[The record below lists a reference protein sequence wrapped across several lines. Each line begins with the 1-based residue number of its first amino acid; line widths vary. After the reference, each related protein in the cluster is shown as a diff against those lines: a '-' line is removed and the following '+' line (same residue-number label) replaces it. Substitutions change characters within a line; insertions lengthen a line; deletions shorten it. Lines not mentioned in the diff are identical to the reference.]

1 MYKAIGSRGSRVS
14 RVLWMLE
21 ELGQP
26 YEFVEVKLRSPEAYA
41 LNPSGKVPILIDG
54 DLKITDSA
62 AICVYLA
69 DKHADKGMGANPGLA
84 GRAEMDSWMHF
95 AQSELEA
102 PLWNKLRH
110 RFLLPKQVRVDVG
123 PAAVYDFASE
133 IKALD
138 RRLGDRSFALGD
150 RFSAVDVLLGDMG
163 GWARRPLPDRI
174 RTGECLFRPYAGR
187 DPLGLARRPMHRPEN
202 RNRFSESTM
211 HRFKS
216 VRASFARPRG
226 RAAL

>member
-1 MYKAIGSRGSRVS
+1 MYKAVGSRGSRVG

-26 YEFVEVKLRSPEAYA
+26 HEFVEVKLRSPEAYV

-54 DLKITDSA
+54 DLKVTDSA

-69 DKHADKGMGANPGLA
+69 DNHADKGMGANPGVA

-95 AQSELEA
+95 AQSEFEA

-110 RFLLPKQVRVDVG
+110 RFLLPKEVRVDVG
-123 PAAVYDFASE
+123 PAAAHDFATE
-133 IKALD
+133 VKALD
-138 RRLGDRSFALGD
+138 RRLGENPFALGD

-163 GWARRPLPDRI
+163 NWARAGKFPIESERVSDYFDR
-174 RTGECLFRPYAGR
+174 L
-187 DPLGLARRPMHRPEN
+187 LARPA
-202 RNRFSESTM
+202 
-211 HRFKS
+211 
-216 VRASFARPRG
+216 RA
-226 RAAL
+226 RAQANGGAMK

>member
-1 MYKAIGSRGSRVS
+1 MYKAVGSRGSRVS

-26 YEFVEVKLRSPEAYA
+26 YEFAEVKLRSPEAYA

-69 DKHADKGMGANPGLA
+69 DKHADKGMG
-84 GRAEMDSWMHF
+84 MHF

-110 RFLLPKQVRVDVG
+110 RFLLPKEVRVDVG
-123 PAAVYDFASE
+123 PAAAHDFASE
-133 IKALD
+133 VKALD
-138 RRLGDRSFALGD
+138 RRLGDKPFALGD

-163 GWARRPLPDRI
+163 GWAR
-174 RTGECLFRPYAGR
+174 AGR
-187 DPLGLARRPMHRPEN
+187 FRIESERVNAYFDRVLSRPARARAQANASAR
-202 RNRFSESTM
+202 
-211 HRFKS
+211 KS
-216 VRASFARPRG
+216 
-226 RAAL
+226 

>member
-1 MYKAIGSRGSRVS
+1 
-14 RVLWMLE
+14 MLE

-54 DLKITDSA
+54 ELTVTDSA

-69 DKHADKGMGANPGLA
+69 DKHADKGMGADPGVA

-95 AQSELEA
+95 AQSEFEA

-110 RFLLPKQVRVDVG
+110 RFLLPKEVRVDVG
-123 PAAVYDFASE
+123 PAAAYDFASE
-133 IKALD
+133 LKALD
-138 RRLGDRSFALGD
+138 RRLGDKPFALGD

-163 GWARRPLPDRI
+163 GWAR
-174 RTGECLFRPYAGR
+174 AGR
-187 DPLGLARRPMHRPEN
+187 FPIESERVNAYFDRVLARPA
-202 RNRFSESTM
+202 
-211 HRFKS
+211 
-216 VRASFARPRG
+216 RA
-226 RAAL
+226 RAQANGGSMK

>member
-1 MYKAIGSRGSRVS
+1 MYKAVGSRGSRVG

-26 YEFVEVKLRSPEAYA
+26 YEFVEVKLRSQEAYV

-54 DLKITDSA
+54 DLKVTDSA

-69 DKHADKGMGANPGLA
+69 DKHADKGMGANPGVA

-95 AQSELEA
+95 AQSEFEA

-110 RFLLPKQVRVDVG
+110 RFLLPKEVRVDVG
-123 PAAVYDFASE
+123 PAAAHDFATE
-133 IKALD
+133 VKALD
-138 RRLGDRSFALGD
+138 RRLGENPFALGD

-163 GWARRPLPDRI
+163 NWARAGKFPIESGRVSAYFDR
-174 RTGECLFRPYAGR
+174 L
-187 DPLGLARRPMHRPEN
+187 LARPA
-202 RNRFSESTM
+202 
-211 HRFKS
+211 
-216 VRASFARPRG
+216 RA
-226 RAAL
+226 RAQANGGAMK